1 MAEINETMQGDINL
15 PSGPEQMPQNQTPT
29 VTGVEGSNV
38 PAVSDINFEDVVDVY
53 TQPNTPGDLSA
64 LMRPDPMFES
74 MLKQA
79 AIPINSVAPI
89 TGLNNIRMPQPGL
102 ATQTYNP
109 HEQNSPPNIT
119 TKEGK
124 AKFLQQGFYNSMV
137 TPGENQSAP
146 GYMPDIEWGVRETNF
161 DRFYAHSDFDQLGF
175 HPFRNNEEIYNANS
189 TFWDENQRAR
199 KQMWNTFN
207 TGFTSSYDAIGDW
220 ISGDYFGAD
229 TDGGAAFVDAMRI
242 GNSSMKG
249 VGGFTNRF
257 LLNSGYTFG
266 IIANIAAEEM
276 VLAGVTALSG
286 GGAAPVA
293 AARTTMNVG
302 RLGNAFRGFGG
313 RFKDALKTGFFN
325 APEINKVRAGAQL
338 MQDLNQIDNARQFFS
353 VVGRGALSFVAPN
366 TMHALR
372 TLNTTKG
379 TLRGIHNIK
388 SLNNTFGGFYRDFR
402 EVNLAIAE
410 SKLEAG
416 IVYNEMIDKLYHDY
430 VKLNGDKPPME
441 VMEDIQQKA
450 TAASS
455 ATLTANAPLI
465 YISNR
470 IVLGTIFR
478 GMPTGLNQLLARH
491 QKGIGKRMFT
501 NSRVGPA
508 QSRTAKA
515 AGNLGGRAVY
525 DGGATF
531 LQRLKNRG
539 VKGGFGAA
547 GAFALRYTGANFAEG
562 FQEISQEVIA
572 KTAEDYY
579 TGLFLDPS
587 HVTSD
592 LFDASLNDAI
602 KSQISPQGF
611 EVFMSGFLMGGLV
624 QPVQKTFTQYL
635 PQLYQWTKGNYGS
648 QESKAKYQE
657 YKEQKE
663 GYIEK
668 AIDAVNNLL
677 EDPKAMFNLTKLNAT
692 EQKQLNQRLLQS
704 SYASDMLSVHDDK
717 DQAKFSQL
725 HYLFETGKQIEFK
738 GMLQDWLKLS
748 DEDLKAAF
756 PEFKNEVKS
765 GKLRKR
771 IEEFNNKIDVYEQG
785 YNLGKEKYPNP
796 FDSSQYVQGSKEY
809 NEEAL
814 RQIAWDSSVKLMMY
828 TEETFK
834 RALERNNSIFQRL
847 SNDSAIS
854 NMNSTDISVLLDLK
868 ALKTE
873 IEQLESEV
881 ALEATTAGQKQQV
894 EVKERKLKLLKNY
907 LDVITNPENFIPTNK
922 EESDIALS
930 ADVEY
935 VEVSEDTTG
944 DDIIQIGDKK
954 FRAEVSPKK
963 RVGTFD
969 RRKIGKLKP
978 SFMAYLNF
986 LAEQKG
992 EFIKSENL
1000 EEVLKDIVDYKFLK
1014 GRSQTYFR
1022 AIENIT
1028 NPGAMN
1034 LVAERIAERLK
1045 LLYDTNQARVEKVVK
1060 KYVSDL
1066 EKNELINQLA
1076 GQGVYPDSEQV
1087 ILFFEEG
1094 IIPTIFHSEA
1104 GQVTPT
1110 DNRDKWDTIQNLIKT
1125 WQKTDTTESDVKP
1138 GDALNEDEITQA
1150 DDFDALAR
1158 SVESATDISE
1168 ETNAV
1173 LISKWKNYIKNS
1185 TGQKGKIL
1193 SWEEWQNTK
1202 EAKEIKEIRNQLL
1215 NYYNTNLTADQR
1227 NEKSF
1232 ETWLFENKRSPEVY
1246 TIINSKGGT
1255 YTDYVVTDADSISD
1269 ENLRDIKNAGDEVVS
1284 SEQGVNIIK
1293 KLASGQNQDEDT
1305 YFYEIVGNDLKT
1317 NLYEQYKSIDPNGKI
1332 LRNEY
1337 LTEVEAIAA
1346 QKFIIGLLPDNSK
1359 FKFQGKDFYFKQIL
1373 LDNNDNQ
1380 FIVITTPTAFANG
1393 GKLYLRPLETANDR
1407 GTSFPVDDI
1416 GLYRPLD
1423 TTTLKATTKEQNILK
1438 LRQSEPI
1445 KMYAYRQDNES
1456 AEDAEVRLSDR
1467 LKSLSPEELNN
1478 LQIKVSKNEN
1488 FEVFKAERPE
1498 ARPELGTTEYKN
1510 PKLRIG
1516 GEELTVAIMSGNEIL
1531 GFLQGPTGAILLDNT
1546 LKKTINPLN
1555 LTEDQVDEYFEIY
1568 RTTKTQIRT
1577 KAEQLQI
1584 IKNNYA
1590 SSILLNE
1597 KLKELLGNDVE
1608 AVVNINNIKGLE
1620 LRVSPGKMLYATK
1633 GNAATFAELV
1643 KNTIDDQGNYWIL
1656 DNRSDGK
1663 GGIITNITDD
1673 ELYSRT
1679 AAIAQAASEQ
1689 TGYNPAYTLSRY
1701 VAVTRLSNGTFT
1713 FVELKAD
1720 QLTTE
1725 EQNEMVLKVLNA
1737 QDETLQENINDS
1749 DEVISDTRNF
1759 ALNEELKN
1767 EFYVFGKS
1775 GEFIDIEVTSRG
1787 DIQIIYRNTKRK
1799 DKNGNPLRQTYTI
1812 NENDVKGVKES
1823 ATPFNAFL
1831 EAINNKIKFKE
1842 ASTDVKIKLKLTKDN
1857 FRKSIPKESTIQDLA
1872 NALTNFQAPLRSNI
1886 RLEAVIADSAQI
1898 NNVINTSTLPEGL
1911 TESIQE
1917 KIDKTDQVMLNA
1929 EMDSPEL
1936 TPEYMRELFKGDY
1949 QKVEEATITLIARK
1963 LAKGEELSA
1972 AERTIYQNKK
1982 NPSIG
1987 ESINLLKLTYNSG
2000 VIEEGAALD
2009 IDSTAATTPVEKSE
2023 SKKTYEKLQEL
2034 ESKRDDYEDKVW
2046 DEAYNNIIPD
2056 ITQSTPALIREAN
2069 LAAEEA
2075 VENDPTLKDFEK
2087 QIEDL
2092 KKKLAPKVINKNQLG
2107 EEHIE
2112 KIDTFITWAK
2122 TNLPDFIQVQDIQ
2135 DLSARLKENGKTVG
2149 MFVLELDAIKNFAAI
2164 LNPGTPRRM
2173 ALEGNIY
2180 VGQETPFKYHEAF
2193 HGVFRMLLSEEEIKK
2208 YLAIAK
2214 KEKLAELRKEGK
2226 TLSQALNELKSSH
2239 SIYNNLTKEQLE
2251 DRLYEE
2257 YLADKFDEFK
2267 MNAKGTKTSSEIK
2280 SLFTRILEWI
2290 KAVINKFS
2298 KNELTT
2304 LFENIDAGKYKTT
2317 SVQNNRFTKDG
2328 LTKGTTSAAPKV
2340 IPVDSYPYSY
2350 VDPFTGQE
2358 IVSLANTYMTAND
2371 QRKMIATIASL
2382 YRSYVQRG
2390 DLLSMSKT
2398 AVLDKAISDY
2408 IKLLNP
2414 KRDFYKSEQNGLSYR
2429 SIRRKLKSYYNSLK
2443 NNRDIIAENVIQY
2456 LSTFDNTFTL
2466 EQDGFEE
2473 HENSDDANVRRV
2485 DEYGKSANQIG
2496 GYNSLPQFLREFIAT
2511 TTLEEQDL
2519 FGNKETLDGIPI
2531 VTTVDYNFAYNGILK
2546 ALSNK
2551 TTDLQML
2558 QALATFS
2565 TTNAHTSAVV
2575 NNIFNEIGISD
2586 PTELLELETL
2596 PKVANPNFL
2605 QKVIKGFN
2613 QFKVDYMMNH
2623 KDIETGVVYI
2633 YAANKKDD
2641 GNMQL
2646 DHWSE
2651 HFDQL
2656 YPKLLSESGK
2666 KKAVDNLNLLRSK
2679 IVNPKERSRDSLN
2692 REAQKAAKDLYDLTG
2707 IQLNAETIKYSM
2719 LSNKPVRKKWED
2731 AIVELGIAAGAEPIS
2746 AEDITEIRNS
2756 ISRGENLFL
2765 DNQTN
2770 IPENETQEQNTPE
2783 ELPESTGVRSR
2794 LRKLANT
2801 NSFFDETVGATVFRD
2816 SKGNFIYAHQ
2826 MPTFHLV
2833 KVAEMNAKDWA
2844 QTKIKENTFFNKNYL
2859 LNNDKFLALV
2869 GEGRLKVTRFV
2880 GSKEGQLGENEFG
2893 TVVENRGLSVN
2904 QNEGVSFGEASS
2916 AEFAAVVINSY
2927 VEKYNRGN
2935 QEVPLYNYFNKE
2947 TGKDDKY
2954 IEAPIDL
2961 KVMSDASTNDFV
2973 ALPVEKFV
2981 EQDDTGDLKLTDKA
2995 MNALVYN
3002 LLQSEYN
3009 RVKKELDPNTAE
3021 TDTIELFNTS
3031 KKKKGVEIGNRGK
3044 RFVRSKAFITTRKS
3058 KIKTLID
3065 IQAPRMSD
3073 QTAND
3078 IVNNKQKII
3087 LRSGKAQAKINL
3099 PAGEQASVLLPYKVD
3114 NETKYAKV
3122 VVKNRGLVSVSN
3134 IDALAYIDQLG
3145 DAASKK
3151 PIGGKKKQHT
3161 AKIDNTT
3168 YYFQRLEDA
3177 KFFNGLNLY
3186 AYEFIT
3192 ADTAEEANI
3201 ETGVEEVQTT
3211 EGTEQQVEFFESDNF
3226 IEKALIDAA
3235 KEGLDFDQA
3244 VEKIGEEKLKNIIEE
3259 RILVDFFDFRRLL
3272 TNTKALG
3279 KISVEIKE
3287 GLGKMVRPQ
3296 KGKRGKSFYQVTKK
3310 GREAMKLFN
3319 LKENDLDYNL
3329 LQIYMH
3335 QFINARSM
3343 NDVLLGDHARLFT
3356 SFTDESKRA
3365 KMQNAAGPST
3375 ASALIAPELGIN
3387 HTFNTDSSISLFT
3400 YHDPQSINQFA
3411 GTTTD
3416 ETDAFMVGTV
3426 KAFRHFWF
3434 GIGRLSVEQ
3443 AALLDKIQAGE
3454 KITVDEMWGNVALGT
3469 EGFKSLN
3476 ALINSKKFVYGDGQT
3491 YLKMSFFVLTPELTS
3506 YKDRFGQWQ
3515 PLPQMEELHNLR
3527 VKMENFEKGKET
3539 VAIAI
3544 PTSGSK
3550 MMKKNVISAN
3560 EMYSNKS
3567 IEELQ
3572 VEYGDRQINTGLNP
3586 KWMRLQVVNP
3596 SNKIE
3601 IVDPRQMKQLV
3612 LSEQSDEVEVVI
3624 NGKPTTLGKVRE
3636 AYNKSVSAQTILR
3649 FKNRRNLVFD
3659 MGTALDEIGKS
3670 KDLGKTTPNLRSFL
3684 RYALAGLES
3693 SQAKTQML
3701 EFFSFDEAGN
3711 PKYDLNNPITIDKF
3725 QQLFLAYFSK
3735 GVLAGR
3741 QHGVSLALASSYG
3754 AKVMRVVKT
3763 LDENGQ
3769 PLESEIIRM
3778 DEYKKNPSKYKP
3790 TDKFVDGK
3798 FVDLK
3803 AGDVILQELQHN
3815 VYDPKTK
3822 TYYSEFMMA
3831 AHHRDVYKFIK
3842 PGDTIPQAVAEALGI
3857 RIPSQDKHSAISLR
3871 LVDFLPVY
3879 YGSTAMFPKE
3889 LIEISGA
3896 DFDIDKLYTA
3906 LKEFYYK
3913 KGQFYEYG
3921 KGTTEKERYVDY
3933 IRYVISQA
3941 NKKGSPINEA
3951 IINWSTTDSSFLDAE
3966 QIEDMQDEIARKT
3979 ASEISLNVNT
3989 FKKAYDVRVINYIIE
4004 INDKITDEQ
4013 IVKLYNKNEDLYGAL
4028 QSLGLPVTKKEYENY
4043 VAKNGEP
4050 YEGAINNDILDQRIA
4065 LVANEGVV
4073 KPINNREIGYGN
4085 EPANL
4090 EPLYEIRDLLQA
4102 EFPELADFANPED
4115 IDPDSLLGLV
4125 ETWASIKTGEGAI
4138 GAVVRPNVVLSML
4151 GVNNI
4156 KLRTEALGPTGI
4168 VRFNRKTFDTFATP
4182 YTLDGKPV
4190 DKATR
4195 TQYAISALITMATDN
4210 AKERLADVLGINKSS
4225 LAIVASWTSLGVPL
4239 ETSILMLKNPVI
4251 KLGYDLALNKARPT
4265 DPGIVSIL
4273 KKRQSFLA
4281 QEYEINT
4288 EPVTDQIL
4296 KAAIKNDWVDPTQPL
4311 AEGFGK
4317 NITGQTPENYSDKDA
4332 SIEYAINQQI
4342 INGKRVADYVGFL
4355 GSLVDLLS
4363 GFGQNMESLDSKA
4376 LNFMKLG
4383 LDLNDSDF
4391 KNLTDQNY
4399 MSITEG
4405 LDDSLTDG
4413 VPVPF
4418 DARPI
4423 IKGNDFRAT
4432 YYKIFKEFTED
4443 ILPAVF
4449 ITRTKPFQRIK
4460 NTVLAN
4466 MVNNSMV
4473 MDPKRKLQIEKD
4485 ILSYL
4490 TIKAYRQFLMNTP
4503 NGIQKLGSLQNG
4515 MIYDDIGGENT
4526 LTIEEVVNS
4535 IRNYFASK
4543 GQENYFI
4550 EKFVT
4555 LDLAS
4560 SETNKSGINRLKGN
4574 NWTKMSDTKAVDL
4587 QTSFAEIYSI
4597 PALREHAYNL
4607 MHYLLVK
4614 DGMQFDRNTF
4624 LSSVPA
4630 FMFDQV
4636 LRSISTGHRMF
4647 KSDVLS
4653 DTNLVFGMSQEE
4665 LNNDFTQGYL
4675 KANKNGYLIPTVRR
4689 ITKDTSNAAHIDK
4702 DGNLQLNIFNG
4713 VSSFINKKG
4722 QKIVKGKKFKLQR
4735 KGASIFVNTKS
4746 NEYKKLIANASYL
4759 SSKGIKFNRVED
4771 QGRVYLE
4778 MILPLYLRNEY
4789 QDNFGST
4796 YVKYFELNQ
4805 VYREKRFSQ
4814 TGDVLNMLEGE
4825 ENVVKGF
4832 QATYTPVELVGSN
4845 QNTAVAFVNGE
4856 VPAYDALKKKYTSDP
4871 VDNLIAGLDLNDIEE
4886 QLKGL
4891 DLSNIQELYDQAV
4904 NTGENVQSTNKGASI
4919 NGKLL
4924 ENTDLKKESD
4934 VTDVNIDEAPQEVQD
4949 QQLAATNML
4958 LNMLSA
4964 KQNEQSSKSDVEIKK
4979 IRDWWADPKTNRYE
4993 ALKQTKRSTLE
5004 GLLKEFDNFDG
5015 TAERFIEIIKNC
5027 K

>member
-1 MAEINETMQGDINL
+1 MAEINETTQEGINL
-15 PSGPEQMPQNQTPT
+15 PSGPEAPINNQMPTSQSP
-29 VTGVEGSNV
+29 VSTGMEDNV

-64 LMRPDPMFES
+64 LMRPDPIFES

-79 AIPINSVAPI
+79 SIPINSVAPI

-109 HEQNSPPNIT
+109 YEQNTPADLT
-119 TKEGK
+119 TKDGK
-124 AKFLQQGFYNSMV
+124 AKFLQQGFYDAMT
-137 TPGENQSAP
+137 TPNKNASAP
-146 GYMPDIEWGVRETNF
+146 GYRPDMEWGIRESNF
-161 DRFYAHSDFDQLGF
+161 DRYYASNLYDQLGF
-175 HPFRNNEEIYNANS
+175 HPYRNNEEIYNSKA

-199 KQMWNTFN
+199 KQAWNTFQ
-207 TGFTSSYDAIGDW
+207 TGFLSTYDAIGDW
-220 ISGDYFGAD
+220 MDGNYTGAD
-229 TDGGAAFVDAMRI
+229 TDGGQAFVDAMRI
-242 GNSSMKG
+242 GNSSKKG
-249 VGGFTNRF
+249 LGGFTNRF

-266 IIANIAAEEM
+266 IVANIAAEEII
-276 VLAGVTALSG
+276 LAGVTAFSG
-286 GGAAPVA
+286 GGAAPAA
-293 AARTTMNVG
+293 AARTAMNVG
-302 RLGNAFRGFGG
+302 RLGKAFRGFGG
-313 RFKDALKTGFFN
+313 RYRDALKQSFFN
-325 APEINKVRAGAQL
+325 VPGGSRIRAGAQL
-338 MQDLNQIDNARQFFS
+338 MQDLKQIENARQFFS
-353 VVGRGALSFVAPN
+353 VTGRGALNFLAPN

-379 TLRGIHNIK
+379 TLRGLHNVK
-388 SLNNTFGGFYRDFR
+388 SINNTFGGFYRDFR
-402 EVNLAIAE
+402 EINLAIAE
-410 SKLEAG
+410 SKLEGG

-430 VKLNGDKPPME
+430 IRVNGEKPPME
-441 VMEDIQQKA
+441 KLDDIQQKA
-450 TAASS
+450 LAASS
-455 ATLTANAPLI
+455 ATVTANAPLI
-465 YISNR
+465 YMSNR
-470 IVLGTIFR
+470 IVLGTILR
-478 GMPTGLNQLLARH
+478 GMPNGLGRLLARH
-491 QKGIGKRMFT
+491 QRGMGKRIFA
-501 NSRVGPA
+501 NSKLGPA
-508 QSRTAKA
+508 QSRAAKE
-515 AGNLGGRAVY
+515 AGDIGGRIGY

-539 VKGGFGAA
+539 VKGGLGAA

-562 FQEISQEVIA
+562 FQEISQEIIA

-587 HVTSD
+587 QVTST
-592 LFDASLNDAI
+592 LFDASLSEAI
-602 KSQISPQGF
+602 KAQISPQGF

-624 QPVQKTFTQYL
+624 QPVQRTFTEYL
-635 PQLYQWTKGNYGS
+635 PRLYQWTKGNYGS
-648 QESKAKYQE
+648 QEAQAKYQE
-657 YKEQKE
+657 YKKNKE
-663 GYIEK
+663 AYLEK
-668 AIDAVNNLL
+668 AIDAFNNLA
-677 EDPKAMFNLTKLNAT
+677 EDPMRLFGKTRLNAT
-692 EQKQLNQRLLQS
+692 EQKQLNQRLLES
-704 SYASDMLSVHDDK
+704 SYASDMLSFMDDK
-717 DQAKFSQL
+717 DQAYFSQL
-725 HYLFETGKQIEFK
+725 HYLFETGTHTEFK
-738 GMLQDWLKLS
+738 GLLTDWLKMS
-748 DEDLKAAF
+748 DQELRAAF
-756 PEFKNEVKS
+756 PEFKNEVKN
-765 GKLRKR
+765 GKLRER
-771 IEEFNNKIDVYEQG
+771 IEKFNNKIDIYENA
-785 YNLGKEKYPNP
+785 YNVVKDKYPNP
-796 FDSSQYVQGSKEY
+796 FDASQYTQGSKEY

-814 RQIAWDSSVKLMMY
+814 RQLAWDHSTKLMMY

-854 NMNSTDISVLLDLK
+854 NMNSSDISVLLDLK

-873 IEQLESEV
+873 IEMLESEIAV
-881 ALEATTAGQKQQV
+881 EATTAEQNELIETK
-894 EVKERKLKLLKNY
+894 KEKLKLLKNY

-922 EESDIALS
+922 DG
-930 ADVEY
+930 
-935 VEVSEDTTG
+935 T
-944 DDIIQIGDKK
+944 DIILG
-954 FRAEVSPKK
+954 AEVDYEEVGTDVQEDNVIEIGGKRFQAKVSPNK

-992 EFIKSENL
+992 EFITSESL
-1000 EEVLKDIVDYKFLK
+1000 EEVLKDIVDYKFLQ
-1014 GRSQTYFR
+1014 GRSQQYFR

-1045 LLYDTNQARVEKVVK
+1045 ALYDTNQARVEKLVK
-1060 KYVSDL
+1060 KHVSDL

-1076 GQGVYPDSEQV
+1076 GQGVYPDAEQV
-1087 ILFFEEG
+1087 VLFFKEG

-1110 DNRDKWDTIQNLIKT
+1110 DNREKWDTIQNLIKT
-1125 WQKTDTTESDVKP
+1125 WQKTDASESTVEA
-1138 GDALNEDEITQA
+1138 GDALNEDEITQN
-1150 DDFDALAR
+1150 DQFDELAR
-1158 SVESATDISE
+1158 SVETPTTISE

-1173 LISKWKNYIKNS
+1173 LISKWKNYVKNS

-1193 SWEEWQNTK
+1193 SWEEWQNSK
-1202 EAKEIKEIRNQLL
+1202 EAKQIKEVRNELL

-1232 ETWLFENKRSPEVY
+1232 DAWLFENKRSPEVY
-1246 TIINSKGGT
+1246 SIINSKGGT
-1255 YTDYVVTDADSISD
+1255 YTDYVITNADAVSE
-1269 ENLRDIKNAGDEVVS
+1269 ENLQDAKRAGDELIS
-1284 SEQGVNIIK
+1284 SEQGVNIMK
-1293 KLASGQNQDEDT
+1293 KLVSGQSQDDDS
-1305 YFYEIVGNDLKT
+1305 FYYELVGNDLKT
-1317 NLYEQYKSIDPNGKI
+1317 NLYEQYKSVDPNGKI
-1332 LRNEY
+1332 LRDNY
-1337 LTEVEAIAA
+1337 LTEAEAIAA
-1346 QKFIIGLLPDNSK
+1346 QKFIVGLLPDNST
-1359 FKFQGKDFYFKQIL
+1359 FTFQGQDLHFKQIL

-1380 FIVITTPTAFANG
+1380 FIVITTPTSFAKG

-1407 GTSFPVDDI
+1407 KTSFQVDDI

-1423 TTTLKATTKEQNILK
+1423 TTSLKATTKEQNILK

-1445 KMYAYRQDNES
+1445 KMYAFRQDNES
-1456 AEDAEVRLSDR
+1456 AQDAEVRLSDR
-1467 LKSLSPEELNN
+1467 LKELTPEQLND
-1478 LQIKVSKNEN
+1478 LKLKVSRNAN
-1488 FEVFKAERPE
+1488 FESFKETPGGAL
-1498 ARPELGTTEYKN
+1498 PELGTTEFKN

-1516 GEELTVAIMSGNEIL
+1516 GEELTVAVMNGEEIL

-1546 LKKTINPLN
+1546 LKNVVNPLN

-1568 RTTKTQIRT
+1568 NTTKTQTRT

-1590 SSILLNE
+1590 SSILLNN
-1597 KLKELLGNDVE
+1597 KLKELLGGETEV
-1608 AVVNINNIKGLE
+1608 VVNVNNIKGLN
-1620 LRVSPGKMLYATK
+1620 LRVSPGKMMYATK
-1633 GNAATFAELV
+1633 DNAATFSELV
-1643 KNTIDDQGNYWIL
+1643 KNTIDDKGNFWIL

-1673 ELYSRT
+1673 ELYNKT
-1679 AAIAQAASEQ
+1679 AAIAEAASEQ

-1701 VAVTRLSNGTFT
+1701 VAVTRLDNGTFT

-1720 QLTTE
+1720 QLTAE
-1725 EQNEMVLKVLNA
+1725 EQNDMVLKILNT
-1737 QDETLQENINDS
+1737 QDETIQENINDA
-1749 DEVISDTRNF
+1749 DEVVSDTRNF
-1759 ALNEELKN
+1759 AFNEQLKD
-1767 EFYVFGKS
+1767 EFYIFGKS
-1775 GEFIDIEVTSRG
+1775 GEFIDIEVTARG
-1787 DIQIIYRNTKRK
+1787 DIQVIYRSTKRK
-1799 DKNGNPLRQTYTI
+1799 DKNGKPLKQTFTI
-1812 NENDVKGVKES
+1812 NENDVKGVKEN
-1823 ATPFNAFL
+1823 ANPFNAFVQ
-1831 EAINNKIKFKE
+1831 AINNKIKFKE
-1842 ASTDVKIKLKLTKDN
+1842 ASTDVKLKLKLNKDN
-1857 FRKSIPKESTIQDLA
+1857 FRKSIPKEATIQDLS
-1872 NALTNFQAPLRSNI
+1872 NTLTNFQKPLRSNI

-1898 NNVINTSTLPEGL
+1898 NNVINSSVLPEGL
-1911 TESIQE
+1911 TKEVQDA
-1917 KIDKTDQVMLNA
+1917 IDDTDQVMLNA

-1936 TPEYMRELFKGDY
+1936 TPEYMRELFKNDY
-1949 QKVEEATITLIARK
+1949 QNVEEATITLIARK
-1963 LAKGEELSA
+1963 LAKGENLSN

-1982 NPSIG
+1982 NPDIG
-1987 ESINLLKLTYNSG
+1987 ESINLLKLTYQSG
-2000 VIEEGAALD
+2000 VIEEGASLD
-2009 IDSTAATTPVEKSE
+2009 VDSTSATTPVEKSE
-2023 SKKTYEKLQEL
+2023 SKKTYEKLEEL
-2034 ESKRDDYEDKVW
+2034 EQQREDYADKIFNDAFNNVVPDRSK
-2046 DEAYNNIIPD
+2046 A
-2056 ITQSTPALIREAN
+2056 TPEQIREAN
-2069 LAAEEA
+2069 KAAQEA
-2075 VENDPTLKDFEK
+2075 EDNDSTLKDYDR
-2087 QIEDL
+2087 QIQDL
-2092 KKKLAPKVINKNQLG
+2092 KKKLAPKTVNQIRFG

-2122 TNLPDFIQVQDIQ
+2122 TNLPEFIQIQDIQ
-2135 DLSARLKENGKTVG
+2135 DLSARLKGNGKTAG
-2149 MFVLELDAIKNFAAI
+2149 MFVLELNSLANNI
-2164 LNPGTPRRM
+2164 
-2173 ALEGNIY
+2173 EGSIY
-2180 VGQETPFKYHEAF
+2180 VGAQTPFKYHEAF
-2193 HGVFRMLLSEEEIKK
+2193 HGVFRMLLSEAEIKK

-2214 KEKLAELRKEGK
+2214 KEKRVQLRSEGK

-2239 SIYNNLTKEQLE
+2239 SIYNNLTREQLE
-2251 DRLYEE
+2251 ERLYEE
-2257 YLADKFDEFK
+2257 YLADKFEEFK
-2267 MNAKGTKTSSEIK
+2267 INAKNTKTNSEVK
-2280 SLFTRILEWI
+2280 SLFNRIIEWI
-2290 KAVINKFS
+2290 KAVIKNFT

-2304 LFENIDAGKYKTT
+2304 LFENIDAGKYKTA
-2317 SVQNNRFTKDG
+2317 SVQNNRFTSEMVEN
-2328 LTKGTTSAAPKV
+2328 GTTSAAPKV
-2340 IPVDSYPYSY
+2340 IPIDSYPYSY

-2382 YRSYVQRG
+2382 YRSYIERG
-2390 DLLSMSKT
+2390 DLLSLSKKE
-2398 AVLDKAISDY
+2398 VLDKAISDY

-2414 KRDFYKSEQNGLSYR
+2414 RRDFYLSEQNGLAYK
-2429 SIRRKLKSYYNSLK
+2429 SIKRKLKSYYNSLK
-2443 NNRDIIAENVIQY
+2443 DNRDIIAENVSQY
-2456 LSTFDNTFTL
+2456 LSTFDNTFNL
-2466 EQDGFEE
+2466 EQEAFED
-2473 HENSDDANVRRV
+2473 HENSDDTNVRRV
-2485 DEYGKSANQIG
+2485 DEYGKTANQIG
-2496 GYNSLPQFLREFIAT
+2496 GYTSLPQMLREFIAT
-2511 TTLEEQDL
+2511 TVLEEQDL

-2546 ALSNK
+2546 ALANK

-2565 TTNAHTSAVV
+2565 STNVHTAAVV
-2575 NNIFNEIGISD
+2575 NNIFKEIGIND
-2586 PTELLELETL
+2586 PSELLDLQTL
-2596 PKVANPNFL
+2596 PAVANPNFL

-2623 KDIETGVVYI
+2623 KDAETGVVYI

-2646 DHWSE
+2646 DQWSE
-2651 HFDQL
+2651 HFEQV
-2656 YPKLLSESGK
+2656 YPQLLSNAGN
-2666 KKAVDNLNLLRSK
+2666 KKAVDFLNLFRSK
-2679 IVNPKERSRDSLN
+2679 LVNPKERSRQKLDE
-2692 REAQKAAKDLYDLTG
+2692 EAKNVSKNLYDLIG
-2707 IQLNAETIKYSM
+2707 IQINAETIKYSM
-2719 LSNKPVRKKWED
+2719 LSNKPIRKKWED
-2731 AIVELGIAAGAEPIS
+2731 AIVELGIAAGADPIS

-2770 IPENETQEQNTPE
+2770 IPENEIQEQNTAE

-2801 NSFFDETVGATVFRD
+2801 NAFFDESVGATVFRD

-2869 GEGRLKVTRFV
+2869 GEGKLKVTRFI
-2880 GSKEGQLGENEFG
+2880 GSKEGQLDENEFG
-2893 TVVENRGLSVN
+2893 TVVENRGLSIN
-2904 QNEGVSFGEASS
+2904 QKAGVSFGDSSS

-2927 VEKYNRGN
+2927 VEKYNRTN
-2935 QEVPLYNYFNKE
+2935 QEVPLNDYFNKE

-2981 EQDDTGDLKLTDKA
+2981 EQDDAGDLKLTDKA
-2995 MNALVYN
+2995 LNALVYN

-3031 KKKKGVEIGNRGK
+3031 KIKKGVEVGHRGK
-3044 RFVRSKAFITTRKS
+3044 RFVRSKGFITRRKS
-3058 KIKTLID
+3058 KIKALVD
-3065 IQAPRMSD
+3065 IQAPKMSD

-3114 NETKYAKV
+3114 NETKYANV

-3145 DAASKK
+3145 DAVSKK
-3151 PIGGKKKQHT
+3151 PIAGKKKQNT

-3226 IEKALIDAA
+3226 IEETLINAA

-3244 VEKIGEEKLKNIIEE
+3244 VEKIGEDKLKDIIEE
-3259 RILVDFFDFRRLL
+3259 RMLVDFFDFRRLL
-3272 TNTKALG
+3272 TNTKALD

-3287 GLGKMVRPQ
+3287 GLGTMIRPQ

-3365 KMQNAAGPST
+3365 KMQNAAGPNA
-3375 ASALIAPELGIN
+3375 ASALTAPSLGIT
-3387 HTFNTDSSISLFT
+3387 HTFNSNDSISLFT
-3400 YHDPQSINQFA
+3400 YHDPQSINKFA

-3426 KAFRHFWF
+3426 KAFRYMFF
-3434 GIGRLSVEQ
+3434 GIGRLSIEQ
-3443 AALLDKIQAGE
+3443 ANLLDKIQAGE
-3454 KITVDEMWGNVALGT
+3454 TISVDDMWGNVALGT
-3469 EGFKSLN
+3469 EGYKKLN

-3527 VKMENFEKGKET
+3527 MKMENFEKGKET
-3539 VAIAI
+3539 VALAI

-3550 MMKKNVISAN
+3550 MMKKNVISAD
-3560 EMYSNKS
+3560 EMYSNKP

-3572 VEYGDRQINTGLNP
+3572 LEYGDRRIDTGLNP
-3586 KWMRLQVVNP
+3586 KFMRLQVVNP

-3612 LSEQSDEVEVVI
+3612 LSEQSDNVEVVI
-3624 NGKPTTLGKVRE
+3624 NGKTTKLGEVRE

-3735 GVLAGR
+3735 GILAGK

-3754 AKVMRVVKT
+3754 SKVMRVVKK

-3769 PLESEIIRM
+3769 PLETEIIRM
-3778 DEYKKNPSKYKP
+3778 DTYKKNPSKYKP
-3790 TDKFVDGK
+3790 VDKFVNDK

-3803 AGDVILQELQHN
+3803 VGDIILQELQHN

-3831 AHHRDVYKFIK
+3831 PHHREVQKFIK
-3842 PGDTIPQAVAEALGI
+3842 PGDTIPQVVAEALGI

-3913 KGQFYEYG
+3913 KGQFQEYG
-3921 KGTTEKERYVDY
+3921 KGVTEKDRYVDY

-3951 IINWSTTDSSFLDAE
+3951 IVNWSTTDSPFLDAE
-3966 QIEDMQDEIARKT
+3966 EVEMMQDDMARET
-3979 ASEISLNVNT
+3979 ANQITLNVNA
-3989 FKKAYDVRVINYIIE
+3989 FNKAYDVRVINYIIQL
-4004 INDKITDEQ
+4004 NDQITDEQ

-4028 QSLGLPVTKKEYENY
+4028 QSLGLPVTLKEYKDY

-4050 YEGAINNDILDQRIA
+4050 YEAAINNDILDQRIA

-4073 KPINNREIGYGN
+4073 KPIDGREIGYGN

-4102 EFPELADFANPED
+4102 EFPEIADFANPED
-4115 IDPDSLLGLV
+4115 VDPDSLLGLV

-4156 KLRTEALGPTGI
+4156 KIRNKALGPTGI
-4168 VRFNRKTFDTFATP
+4168 VRFNRRTFDTFATP
-4182 YTLDGKPV
+4182 YTLDGKPK

-4225 LAIVASWTSLGVPL
+4225 LSIVASWTSLGVPL
-4239 ETSILMLKNPVI
+4239 ETSILILKNPVI
-4251 KLGYDLALNKARPT
+4251 KLGYDLALNKSKPT
-4265 DPGIVSIL
+4265 DPGIASIL
-4273 KKRQSFLA
+4273 KKRQKFL
-4281 QEYEINT
+4281 QLNYEINT
-4288 EPVTDQIL
+4288 QPVTDQVL
-4296 KAAIKNDWVDPTQPL
+4296 RAAIKNNWVDPTQPL
-4311 AEGFGK
+4311 TQGFGK
-4317 NITGQTPENYSDKDA
+4317 NITGQTPEEYSNKDA

-4342 INGKRVADYVGFL
+4342 INGKRISDYVGYL

-4363 GFGQNMESLDSKA
+4363 GFGQSMESLDSKA
-4376 LNFMKLG
+4376 LDFKKLG

-4399 MSITEG
+4399 ISITEG

-4443 ILPAVF
+4443 LIPAVF

-4460 NTVLAN
+4460 DTVLAN
-4466 MVNNSMV
+4466 MVNNSMIV
-4473 MDPKRKLQIEKD
+4473 DPKRKLQIEKD

-4490 TIKAYRQFLMNTP
+4490 TIKAYRQFLMSTP

-4526 LTIEEVVNS
+4526 LTIEKVVNS
-4535 IRNYFASK
+4535 IRNYFTSK

-4550 EKFVT
+4550 NKFVS
-4555 LDLAS
+4555 LNLAS
-4560 SETNKSGINRLKGN
+4560 SENNKAGLNRLKGN

-4587 QTSFAEIYSI
+4587 QASFAEIYSI
-4597 PALREHAYNL
+4597 PALKEHAYNL

-4624 LSSVPA
+4624 LSAVPA

-4636 LRSISTGHRMF
+4636 LRAISTGHKMF
-4647 KSDVLS
+4647 KSNVAS

-4675 KANKNGYLIPTVRR
+4675 KANKNGYLIPTVKR
-4689 ITKDTSNAAHIDK
+4689 ITKDTSNAAHIDS

-4722 QKIVKGKKFKLQR
+4722 QKVVKGKKFKLQR
-4735 KGASIFVNTKS
+4735 KGASIFINTKS

-4759 SSKGIKFNRVED
+4759 SSIGIKFNRVED
-4771 QGRVYLE
+4771 QGRIYLE

-4789 QDNFGST
+4789 QDQFGST
-4796 YVKYFELNQ
+4796 YVNYFELNQ

-4825 ENVVKGF
+4825 ENIVKGF

-4856 VPAYDALKKKYTSDP
+4856 VPTYNALKKKYKSDAI
-4871 VDNLIAGLDLNDIEE
+4871 DNLIAGLDLKDLEE
-4886 QLKGL
+4886 QIAGL
-4891 DLSNIQELYDQAV
+4891 DLSNLQELYDQAV
-4904 NTGENVQSTNKGASI
+4904 NTGENVQSTNKNI
-4919 NGKLL
+4919 TIDGKSL

-4934 VTDVNIDEAPQEVQD
+4934 VTDVNIDQAPQEIQD

-4958 LNMLSA
+4958 LNMLNA
-4964 KQNEQSSKSDVEIKK
+4964 KQNDKSSKSDTEIKK
-4979 IRDWWADPKTNRYE
+4979 IRDWWADPATNRYE
-4993 ALKQTKRSTLE
+4993 ALNQTKRSNLE
-5004 GLLKEFDNFDG
+5004 GLLEEFNNFDG
-5015 TAERFIEIIKNC
+5015 TAERFIEIINNC